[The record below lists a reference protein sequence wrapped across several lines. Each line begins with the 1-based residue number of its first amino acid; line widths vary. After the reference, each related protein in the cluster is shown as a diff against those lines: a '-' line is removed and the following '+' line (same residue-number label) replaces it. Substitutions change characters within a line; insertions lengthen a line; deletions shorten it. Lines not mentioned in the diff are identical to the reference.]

1 MSSSDNSSPRPSG
14 IRSMTGYA
22 QTRKQTS
29 AGELTFS
36 LRSVNHRGLD
46 LHFHL
51 NAEFA
56 PYEAG
61 IRALL
66 KEGVGRGHLE
76 IRASLAR
83 ESNGVSVSI
92 NREALRRY
100 AAAFR
105 EASLELQIASE
116 PDLNVL
122 LGLPG
127 VFTGALN
134 GAPEAKPLGP
144 DFTAELLDAAAAC
157 IRDLNECREREGRE
171 LAAIISRELTEIE
184 NATQEILSLRTE
196 ALEFFHR
203 RLRERLSEMLGAA
216 FSSDG
221 RLAEEAALLADRSDV
236 HEELTRLEVHAR
248 EMRRIL
254 ENGGPIGKPL
264 DFLLQEMN
272 RETNTTVSKSSGA
285 GDPGLKITNL
295 ALGLKANIE
304 RLREQALNLESRR
317 REQLRRGRNF
327 PFRGHGIGLSQR
339 THDDSFHHF
348 GPVGLGKIHA
358 SGQADGRR

>member
-1 MSSSDNSSPRPSG
+1 
-14 IRSMTGYA
+14 MTGFA
-22 QTRKQTS
+22 QLRKQTS

-51 NAEFA
+51 NGEFA

-66 KEGVGRGHLE
+66 KEGVGRGHVE

-83 ESNGVSVSI
+83 EAGTAVLTI
-92 NREALRRY
+92 NRETLQRY

-105 EASLELQIASE
+105 EACQELQIASE

-127 VFTGALN
+127 VLTGGSN
-134 GAPEAKPLGP
+134 GASEAKQLGP
-144 DFTAELLDAAAAC
+144 DFAAELLDAAAAC
-157 IRDLNECREREGRE
+157 VRDLNECREREGRE
-171 LAAIISRELTEIE
+171 LILIISRELDEIE
-184 NATQEILSLRTE
+184 NATRQILNLRAE
-196 ALEFFHR
+196 ALTFFHQ
-203 RLRERLSEMLGAA
+203 RLRERLTEMLGAA
-216 FSSDG
+216 FSSEG

-304 RLREQALNLESRR
+304 RIREQALNLE
-317 REQLRRGRNF
+317 
-327 PFRGHGIGLSQR
+327 
-339 THDDSFHHF
+339 
-348 GPVGLGKIHA
+348 
-358 SGQADGRR
+358 

>member
-1 MSSSDNSSPRPSG
+1 MSSSDSSSPSPPG
-14 IRSMTGYA
+14 VRSMTGFA

-51 NAEFA
+51 NGEFA
-56 PYEAG
+56 SYEAG

-83 ESNGVSVSI
+83 ESSTSAYGI
-92 NREALRRY
+92 NREALQRY

-105 EASLELQIASE
+105 EASQELQITGE

-127 VFTGALN
+127 VITTASN
-134 GAPEAKPLGP
+134 GTPEAKQLGP
-144 DFTAELLDAAAAC
+144 EFAAELLETGSAC
-157 IRDLNECREREGRE
+157 VRELNECREREGRE
-171 LAAIISRELTEIE
+171 LALIILRELEEIE
-184 NATQEILSLRTE
+184 KATQEILALRAE
-196 ALEFFHR
+196 ALVFFHK

-216 FSSDG
+216 FTSEG

-304 RLREQALNLESRR
+304 RIREQALNLE
-317 REQLRRGRNF
+317 
-327 PFRGHGIGLSQR
+327 
-339 THDDSFHHF
+339 
-348 GPVGLGKIHA
+348 
-358 SGQADGRR
+358 